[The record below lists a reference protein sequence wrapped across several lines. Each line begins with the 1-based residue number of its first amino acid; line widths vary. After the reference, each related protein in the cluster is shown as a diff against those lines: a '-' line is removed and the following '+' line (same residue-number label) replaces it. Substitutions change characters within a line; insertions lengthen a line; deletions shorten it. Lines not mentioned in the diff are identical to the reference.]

1 MALRSVALRWQS
13 ADSANCVTA
22 SLIVFQRFSAFNFH
36 RNNSVGVRP
45 CSTEALL
52 VELMLY
58 GCYGN
63 KTTKTHAAHIHHC
76 LGVQRELEQG
86 VQLEL
91 RCAA

>member
-13 ADSANCVTA
+13 ADSAKCVTA
-22 SLIVFQRFSAFNFH
+22 CLIVFSAFNFH

-52 VELMLY
+52 VELVLY
-58 GCYGN
+58 GCYVN

>member
-1 MALRSVALRWQS
+1 MISIKGLNLRCQS
-13 ADSANCVTA
+13 GFVKCA
-22 SLIVFQRFSAFNFH
+22 SSCNFSAFNFH

-52 VELMLY
+52 VELVLY
-58 GCYGN
+58 GCYVN